1 MFQRGYPNHVLTLLQ
16 DVENYHKLK
25 KIMPLFIMQ
34 SNIYLINY
42 KTSYMHY
49 SELPFNFGLLVIYTY
64 ILLTCQSGIIWYST
78 SGNNSLTTPP
88 TCFHMPSNLKRSTF
102 TIFSIEVKTFKSNHG
117 HLANNPTSFQ
127 PKVVL

>member
-49 SELPFNFGLLVIYTY
+49 SELPF
-64 ILLTCQSGIIWYST
+64 
-78 SGNNSLTTPP
+78 SL
-88 TCFHMPSNLKRSTF
+88 
-102 TIFSIEVKTFKSNHG
+102 
-117 HLANNPTSFQ
+117 A
-127 PKVVL
+127 